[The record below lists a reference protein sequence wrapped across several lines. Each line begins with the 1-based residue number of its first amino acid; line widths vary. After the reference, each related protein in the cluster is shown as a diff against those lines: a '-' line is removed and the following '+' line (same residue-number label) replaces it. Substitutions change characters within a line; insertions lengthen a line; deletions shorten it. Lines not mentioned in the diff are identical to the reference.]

1 MKTLNFSLIN
11 MDYRDFYIW
20 LDGFMTNRS
29 WTVIQQSD
37 IEMIKIKMKEV
48 HSGKN
53 ELSTQKIIIKQPFDP
68 IQIQTPKNPFDITCK
83 TNLDD

>member
-1 MKTLNFSLIN
+1 

-29 WTVIQQSD
+29 WTVIEQSD
-37 IEMIKIKMKEV
+37 IEMIQTKMKEV

-68 IQIQTPKNPFDITCK
+68 IQIPTPKNPFDITCK

>member
-1 MKTLNFSLIN
+1 

-37 IEMIKIKMKEV
+37 IEMIQRKMKEV

-53 ELSTQKIIIKQPFDP
+53 ELPTQKIIIKQPFDP
-68 IQIQTPKNPFDITCK
+68 IQIPTPKNPFDITCK

>member
-1 MKTLNFSLIN
+1 

-29 WTVIQQSD
+29 WTIIRELD
-37 IEMIKIKMKEV
+37 IETIQTKMKEV
-48 HSGKN
+48 RDIN
-53 ELSTQKIIIKQPFDP
+53 RNNQPTEIVRPAFNPFEP
-68 IQIQTPKNPFDITCK
+68 INIPAPKNPFDITCK